1 MDMFAFFEGAPVPGF
16 KPHPHNADCGCEPI
30 PTTRKRARR
39 TLEARLWAKVDKSA
53 GPNACWLW
61 TGHVDHGNGYGRIQN
76 DGVKTQAHR
85 AAYIVTNGPVP
96 KGKNVL
102 HARGCSKLC
111 CNPAHLRSGSQR
123 ENMADAKAEK
133 TLRGR
138 LPPAKVWEIVAAV
151 RDEKLNYRLAAA
163 KCGVVPS
170 TVARIMGGHSWSD
183 LTGIGKVAPTRKL
196 NTRGKMELRAG
207 A

>member
-61 TGHVDHGNGYGRIQN
+61 TGKADSGNGYGRIIN

-85 AAYIVTNGPVP
+85 AAYIVTHGSVPV
-96 KGKNVL
+96 GKNVL
-102 HARGCSKLC
+102 HSRACTSRLC
-111 CNPAHLRSGSQR
+111 CNPAHLRAGSAA
-123 ENMADAKAEK
+123 ENTADAKA
-133 TLRGR
+133 LNR
-138 LPPAKVWEIVAAV
+138 LSRRLKPAEVCEIVAAC
-151 RDEKLNYRLAAA
+151 RDEGLNYRVASERF
-163 KCGVVPS
+163 KITPQ
-170 TVARIMGGHSWSD
+170 TVANIMSGRTWSK
-183 LTGIGKVAPTRKL
+183 LTGIGKRNTRKV
-196 NTRGKMELRAG
+196 NSRGKLELRAV